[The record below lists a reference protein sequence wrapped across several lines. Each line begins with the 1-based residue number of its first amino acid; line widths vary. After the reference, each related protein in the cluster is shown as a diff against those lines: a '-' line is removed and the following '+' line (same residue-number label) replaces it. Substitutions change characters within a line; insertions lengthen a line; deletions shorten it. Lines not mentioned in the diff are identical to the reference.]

1 MISNIKRLSSQ
12 VLKFGFTGVLCTI
25 IDFGIL
31 ILLTEV
37 FNIVYEVSAVI
48 SFSVS
53 VIINYIL
60 STFVVFDV
68 KEKSNKNLIPFILLS
83 ICGLGINEL
92 IMIFFEQIWGIEY
105 YFGKVVA
112 TCVVMI
118 FNYITRKKLLE

>member
-12 VLKFGFTGVLCTI
+12 ILKFGFTGVLCTI

-31 ILLTEV
+31 ILLTEL
-37 FNIVYEVSAVI
+37 FNIMYEVSAVV
-48 SFSVS
+48 SFSIS
-53 VIINYIL
+53 VIVNYIL

-68 KEKSNKNLIPFILLS
+68 KEKSNKNIIPFILLS

-92 IMIFFEQIWGIEY
+92 IMIFFEQIWSIEY

-112 TCVVMI
+112 TVVVMI